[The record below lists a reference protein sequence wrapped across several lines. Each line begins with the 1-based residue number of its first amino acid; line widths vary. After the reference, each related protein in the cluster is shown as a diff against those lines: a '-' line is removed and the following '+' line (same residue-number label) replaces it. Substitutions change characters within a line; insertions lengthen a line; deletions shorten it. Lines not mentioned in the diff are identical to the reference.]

1 MHAGPLGET
10 GSGWN
15 SFTSTP
21 AGWLDALQASAAARA
36 AGGPATWRQGGRVA
50 DFEGPCIAWR
60 KSTASNSGNCVQVA
74 VVDGS
79 VLIRDSVDPRV
90 VLRLPPAAWSAF
102 LAQARRKDFDLR
114 RA

>member
-1 MHAGPLGET
+1 M
-10 GSGWN
+10 
-15 SFTSTP
+15 
-21 AGWLDALQASAAARA
+21 
-36 AGGPATWRQGGRVA
+36 A

-79 VLIRDSVDPRV
+79 VLIRDSVNPDGV

-102 LAQARRKDFDLR
+102 LAQCTP
-114 RA
+114 